1 MDPAVSRA
9 ISNSSAIF
17 FNGFIFDEL
26 EDAAVRAALNS
37 AKENS
42 TAVFFTT
49 ISSLAFKKSKKK
61 SSCYGVFHADMQLT
75 SNAVFTLL
83 RN

>member
-1 MDPAVSRA
+1 M
-9 ISNSSAIF
+9 F
-17 FNGFIFDEL
+17 L
-26 EDAAVRAALNS
+26 ETDRDSVDLSGLR
-37 AKENS
+37 
-42 TAVFFTT
+42 VT